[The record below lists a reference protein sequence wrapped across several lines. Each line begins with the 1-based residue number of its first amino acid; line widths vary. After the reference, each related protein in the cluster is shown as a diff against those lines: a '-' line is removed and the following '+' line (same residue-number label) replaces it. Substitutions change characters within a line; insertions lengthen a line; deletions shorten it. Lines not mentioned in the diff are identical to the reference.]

1 MLSQDF
7 PADVQQFLL
16 QEVAS
21 GKFLNEADVVVE
33 AVRRYRDSD
42 ASATEVIAEHEYD
55 TLNWDDLI
63 PVPPARPSG
72 RVRVRVKMVGRDQPL
87 PAEDPWAK

>member
-1 MLSQDF
+1 MLPQDL
-7 PADVQQFLL
+7 PADVQQFLQ
-16 QEVAS
+16 QEVAC
-21 GKFLNEADVVVE
+21 GKFLNEGDVVVE

-42 ASATEVIAEHEYD
+42 PGSGNVTAEHVSD

-63 PVPPARPSG
+63 PIPPPRPSG
-72 RVRVRVKMVGRDQPL
+72 RVHIRVKMVGRDQPL